1 MKIKMHCVI
10 FYSESDRLRLE
21 IELNKLINSGES
33 VKKTKALKLRAY
45 YTKLCEDESNAIT
58 RNQNYLTNLQRID
71 SQFGQLETKLER
83 LTNLKKECEI
93 FLRTSYPRFMQ
104 DNRIAAN
111 QEVVENIL
119 NDKNYS
125 LNQGVGLIASNLHKI
140 NTLNESRVSDKYR
153 EPNFNAES
161 LRNSG
166 DFQASA
172 QSHNQYE
179 NQQAQYQSPT
189 QRHQSEAATESATER
204 RLRELSLSPKQ
215 QRTNSNI
222 SAYANIVPQLSLQS
236 PKNRHESASNT
247 KNEDLLNNLIPQ
259 AHSSLN
265 KFTPEVQQQPE
276 DEETQIKNEY
286 INKLI
291 SSTIGELDKNK
302 MNGDNSLQK
311 NLEVTQGNF
320 GGLNTTQNILIKE
333 YEEALNTEMNDT
345 LGNTNAMTRGLA
357 SLIQVAVP
365 RDDPLVEQK
374 SPPSLKANDSLKMHR
389 QRSSVNSPIS
399 EESERDLTRSKSKM
413 EDSLELSKNG
423 LYRLLSYIEL
433 EMRHTIHPEKYYRQT
448 TLDNKNKQEIIR

>member
-1 MKIKMHCVI
+1 M
-10 FYSESDRLRLE
+10 
-21 IELNKLINSGES
+21 
-33 VKKTKALKLRAY
+33 
-45 YTKLCEDESNAIT
+45 
-58 RNQNYLTNLQRID
+58 
-71 SQFGQLETKLER
+71 
-83 LTNLKKECEI
+83 
-93 FLRTSYPRFMQ
+93 FMQ
-104 DNRIAAN
+104 DNRIATN

-140 NTLNESRVSDKYR
+140 NTLNENRVSDKYR
-153 EPNFNAES
+153 EPNFNTES
-161 LRNSG
+161 LRNG
-166 DFQASA
+166 ADFQVSA
-172 QSHNQYE
+172 RSYNQYE

-189 QRHQSEAATESATER
+189 QRRQSEAAEAESATER

-215 QRTNSNI
+215 KRTNSSI

-236 PKNRHESASNT
+236 PTNRHESGNT
-247 KNEDLLNNLIPQ
+247 KNEELMNNLIPQ

-265 KFTPEVQQQPE
+265 KFTSEVQQPD

-302 MNGDNSLQK
+302 MNADNSPQK

-365 RDDPLVEQK
+365 KDDPLVEQK
-374 SPPSLKANDSLKMHR
+374 SPPSLKASDSFKMRH
-389 QRSSVNSPIS
+389 RSSVNSPIS

-413 EDSLELSKNG
+413 EDKLELSKNG